1 MQEYN
6 LDKSITPENT
16 TAESMDNIIKAGE
29 DLLKQTVKAIDI
41 NSFTPQEKPS
51 EGTNAEALDRFVHF
65 TNIFI
70 CFIFILGYSGI
81 RY

>member
-29 DLLKQTVKAIDI
+29 DLLKQTGHRYK
-41 NSFTPQEKPS
+41 F
-51 EGTNAEALDRFVHF
+51 F
-65 TNIFI
+65 
-70 CFIFILGYSGI
+70 YST
-81 RY
+81 RKTK

>member
-41 NSFTPQEKPS
+41 NSFTPHKKNQVRVQMLRLLI
-51 EGTNAEALDRFVHF
+51 GLCTLLTFLYAL
-65 TNIFI
+65 
-70 CFIFILGYSGI
+70 YS
-81 RY
+81 YSDTPV